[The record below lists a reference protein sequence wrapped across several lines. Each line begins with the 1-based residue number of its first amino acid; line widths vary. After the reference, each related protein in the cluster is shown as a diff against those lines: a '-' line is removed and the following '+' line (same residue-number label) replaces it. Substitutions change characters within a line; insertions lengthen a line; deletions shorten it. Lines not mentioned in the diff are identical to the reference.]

1 MIPVSHEPL
10 LGNAL
15 AINMEI
21 ERRFLVDGR
30 GDKPWRNTVDTRRIT
45 QYYLDSNDIEFH
57 ESVINYREVSLVS
70 ISPEEFQILTTAD
83 NWVSRMRIQNDC
95 VVFTLKGKK
104 EGIET
109 TELEWVLPSLP
120 DISGLE
126 QHPCVEKIR
135 YCIDAGNGLIWEVD
149 EFEGVLAGLILA
161 EIELEDI
168 NQEFSRPEWIGIELT
183 GLKNW
188 SNASLATTLLNAEE
202 LKKTLRQQ

>member
-1 MIPVSHEPL
+1 L
-10 LGNAL
+10 T
-15 AINMEI
+15 INTEI

-30 GDKPWRNTVDTRRIT
+30 AEKPWRNTYEKLQIT
-45 QYYLDSNDIEFH
+45 QYYLDANDILFRD
-57 ESVINYREVSLVS
+57 SAISYRSEVLVS
-70 ISPEEFQILTTAD
+70 VTKEEFRIISKSN
-83 NWVSRMRIQNDC
+83 NWTSRIRVQNDA
-95 VVFTLKGKK
+95 VIFTMKGK
-104 EGIET
+104 EAGIET

-120 DISGLE
+120 NIFGLE

-135 YCIDAGNGLIWEVD
+135 YCVNASNGLVWEVD

-168 NQEFSRPEWIGIELT
+168 NQEFDRPEWIGIELT

>member
-1 MIPVSHEPL
+1 M
-10 LGNAL
+10 GDAL
-15 AINMEI
+15 AINTEI

-30 GDKPWRNTVDTRRIT
+30 GDKPWRNTVDIRQIT
-45 QYYLDSNDIEFH
+45 QYYLDSSDVEFQK
-57 ESVINYREVSLVS
+57 SVINYREVALVS
-70 ISPEEFQILTTAD
+70 ISQEEFQILTKAD
-83 NWVSRMRIQNDC
+83 NWVSRMRIQNDS

-109 TELEWVLPSLP
+109 TELDWVLSDLP
-120 DISGLE
+120 NVPGFDE
-126 QHPCVEKIR
+126 HPCVQKTR
-135 YCIDAGNGLIWEVD
+135 YCVNAGNGLIWEVD

-161 EIELEDI
+161 EIELEHI
-168 NQEFSRPEWIGIELT
+168 HQEFDRPEWIGIELT

>member
-1 MIPVSHEPL
+1 MT
-10 LGNAL
+10 
-15 AINMEI
+15 INTEI

-30 GDKPWRNTVDTRRIT
+30 AEKPWRNTYEKLQIT
-45 QYYLDSNDIEFH
+45 QYYLDANDILFRD
-57 ESVINYREVSLVS
+57 SAISYRGEVLVS
-70 ISPEEFQILTTAD
+70 VTKEEFRIISKSN
-83 NWVSRMRIQNDC
+83 NWTSRIRVQNDA
-95 VVFTLKGKK
+95 VIFTMKGK
-104 EGIET
+104 EAGFET

-120 DISGLE
+120 NISGLE

-135 YCIDAGNGLIWEVD
+135 YCVNASNGLVWEVD

-168 NQEFSRPEWIGIELT
+168 NQEFDRPEWIGIELT

>member
-1 MIPVSHEPL
+1 MT
-10 LGNAL
+10 
-15 AINMEI
+15 INTEI

-30 GDKPWRNTVDTRRIT
+30 AEKPWRNTYEKLQIT
-45 QYYLDSNDIEFH
+45 QYYLDANDILFRD
-57 ESVINYREVSLVS
+57 SAISYRSEVLVS
-70 ISPEEFQILTTAD
+70 VTKEEFRIISKSN
-83 NWVSRMRIQNDC
+83 NWTSRIRVQNDA
-95 VVFTLKGKK
+95 VIFTMKGK
-104 EGIET
+104 EVGIET

-120 DISGLE
+120 NIFGLE

-135 YCIDAGNGLIWEVD
+135 YCVNASNGLVWEVD

-168 NQEFSRPEWIGIELT
+168 NQEFDRPEWIGIELT